1 MSALSRRAFLAG
13 SAATMAGPAL
23 AAPAGAADFDILII
37 GAGVAGIAAANRVA
51 ATGMKCLVLEAG
63 DHLGG
68 RCFTD
73 TRIFGFPYERGAR
86 WIYMPDVNPLAKL
99 AAKTGVNLEPAPPGP
114 RLRNGSRYAHPGETE
129 GFLASFTRYNRA
141 ISSAALEADDVSC
154 AQAISHDLDEWRA
167 TMEFVLGAFKCGVAL
182 NLISAV
188 DFANSAD
195 RTLASSCPQGIG
207 KLLGKLAV
215 NSRIQFY
222 SPVTQIQWDASLVKA
237 ETRSGALTAR
247 AVIVTASTGVLGSG
261 KIKFQP
267 GLPARYIEAIGKLRL
282 GSYDHVALEFDNN
295 PLALKKDDLIFEKA
309 TGRRTAALL
318 ANVSGT
324 GLHVVEIAGKLGA
337 DLALEDEAAMTA
349 FALDWV
355 EGTFGAKLKRLV
367 KRTHATRWSKEPWIL
382 GAFSFASPGGQ
393 WARKALSQPLG
404 ERLWFAGEAVHETL
418 WGTVGGAWE
427 SGEHAADAA
436 IKKLGGGDQR
446 QGRS

>member
-1 MSALSRRAFLAG
+1 
-13 SAATMAGPAL
+13 
-23 AAPAGAADFDILII
+23 
-37 GAGVAGIAAANRVA
+37 
-51 ATGMKCLVLEAG
+51 MKCLVLEAG

-129 GFLASFTRYNRA
+129 NFLASFARYNRA
-141 ISSAALEADDVSC
+141 ISSVALEADDVSC

-167 TMEFVLGAFKCGVAL
+167 TMEFVLGAFKCGESL

-195 RTLASSCPQGIG
+195 RTLASSCPHGIG

-215 NSRIQFY
+215 GSRIQFY
-222 SPVTQIQWDASLVKA
+222 SPVTQIQWDASLVKV

-295 PLALKKDDLIFEKA
+295 PLALKKDDLVFEKT

-324 GLHVVEIAGKLGA
+324 GLYVVELTGRLGA
-337 DLALEDEAAMTA
+337 GLAEEGEAAMTA
-349 FALDWV
+349 FAIDWV
-355 EGTFGAKLKRLV
+355 EGTFGSKLKSRL

-382 GAFSFASPGGQ
+382 GAFPFASPGGQ
-393 WARKALSQPLG
+393 WARKALSQPVG

-427 SGEHAADAA
+427 SGELAADAA
-436 IKKLGGGDQR
+436 IKRLGSGDQR
-446 QGRS
+446 RPV

>member
-1 MSALSRRAFLAG
+1 
-13 SAATMAGPAL
+13 
-23 AAPAGAADFDILII
+23 
-37 GAGVAGIAAANRVA
+37 
-51 ATGMKCLVLEAG
+51 
-63 DHLGG
+63 
-68 RCFTD
+68 
-73 TRIFGFPYERGAR
+73 
-86 WIYMPDVNPLAKL
+86 
-99 AAKTGVNLEPAPPGP
+99 
-114 RLRNGSRYAHPGETE
+114 
-129 GFLASFTRYNRA
+129 
-141 ISSAALEADDVSC
+141 
-154 AQAISHDLDEWRA
+154 
-167 TMEFVLGAFKCGVAL
+167 MEFVLGAFRCGESL
-182 NLISAV
+182 NLISAL

-222 SPVTQIQWDASLVKA
+222 SPVTQIQWDASLVKVQ
-237 ETRSGALTAR
+237 TRSGALTAR

-324 GLHVVEIAGKLGA
+324 GLYVVEIAGKLGV
-337 DLALEDEAAMTA
+337 DLAEEGEAAMIA

-355 EGTFGAKLKRLV
+355 EGTFGSKLKRLV

-427 SGEHAADAA
+427 SGELAADAA
-436 IKKLGGGDQR
+436 IKRLGGGDPR

>member
-13 SAATMAGPAL
+13 SAATVAGPAL

-37 GAGVAGIAAANRVA
+37 GAGVAGIAAANRIA

-86 WIYMPDVNPLAKL
+86 WIYTPDVNPLAKL
-99 AAKTGVNLEPAPPGP
+99 AAKTGVNLEPAPRVPIYGTD
-114 RLRNGSRYAHPGETE
+114 RALRTPAKQRIFWPVFA
-129 GFLASFTRYNRA
+129 RYNRA
-141 ISSAALEADDVSC
+141 ISSAALEADVSC

-167 TMEFVLGAFKCGVAL
+167 TMEFMLGSFKCGESL

-215 NSRIQFY
+215 SSRIQFY
-222 SPVTQIQWDASLVKA
+222 SPVTQIQWDASLVKV
-237 ETRSGALTAR
+237 ETRSGVLTAR

-324 GLHVVEIAGKLGA
+324 GLYVVE
-337 DLALEDEAAMTA
+337 LEASWG
-349 FALDWV
+349 LIWRWR
-355 EGTFGAKLKRLV
+355 AKPR
-367 KRTHATRWSKEPWIL
+367 
-382 GAFSFASPGGQ
+382 
-393 WARKALSQPLG
+393 
-404 ERLWFAGEAVHETL
+404 
-418 WGTVGGAWE
+418 
-427 SGEHAADAA
+427 
-436 IKKLGGGDQR
+436 
-446 QGRS
+446 